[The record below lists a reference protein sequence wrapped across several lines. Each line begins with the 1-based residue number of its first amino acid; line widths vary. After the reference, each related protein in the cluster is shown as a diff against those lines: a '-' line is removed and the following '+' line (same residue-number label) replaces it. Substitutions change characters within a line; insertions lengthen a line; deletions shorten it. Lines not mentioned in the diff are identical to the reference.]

1 MGLLTDFIIADP
13 SEASAIF
20 ATPKPWEH
28 WPTLQSKGL
37 DNSALAALAQAL
49 GDEEQA
55 LSLEAGETLIQMRSD
70 EGPWLFLLPDSL
82 LRRVADMPDNERPAL
97 LARWAGQDEMTL
109 GGWTEEDVGNAFAAL
124 RPWFQRALESGKP
137 LLLWMSL

>member
-1 MGLLTDFIIADP
+1 M
-13 SEASAIF
+13 
-20 ATPKPWEH
+20 
-28 WPTLQSKGL
+28 

-82 LRRVADMPDNERPAL
+82 LRRVAELPDNERPAL

-124 RPWFQRALESGKP
+124 RPWFQRAP
-137 LLLWMSL
+137 QYC